1 MTATAKSLGFAT
13 LALFLAGAVAL
24 WLVQGP
30 GFVTQLWATLCL

>member
-1 MTATAKSLGFAT
+1 MSVARTLGAAA
-13 LALFLAGAVAL
+13 LGLFLTGAMAL